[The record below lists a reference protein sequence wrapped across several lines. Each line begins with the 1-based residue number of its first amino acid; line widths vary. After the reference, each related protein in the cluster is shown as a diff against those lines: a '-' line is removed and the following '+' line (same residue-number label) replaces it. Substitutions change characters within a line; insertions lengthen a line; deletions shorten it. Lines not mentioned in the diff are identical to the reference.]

1 MKNSNFEY
9 NKKNAVCSF
18 CDRKKNPHPDFDE
31 PLVVRNLKLNNKN
44 LSICINCHYE
54 LIDKSNGNKNISN
67 KILTE
72 KFNLTNLLKKSNILK
87 MI

>member
-1 MKNSNFEY
+1 MKNSKFEY

-18 CDRKKNPHPDFDE
+18 CDRKKNPHPNFDE
-31 PLVVRNLKLNNKN
+31 PLVVRNLKLNNKK

-54 LIDKSNGNKNISN
+54 LLDKSSGNETIFN

-72 KFNLTNLLKKSNILK
+72 KYNLTPLLKKSNILQ
-87 MI
+87 MF